1 MSKLGRKILQ
11 CFPYCLVKDK
21 FAIKEDVSRIGAVAS
36 DAPRMFNEH
45 GEEIKVFYLKDSA
58 NVHTPYS
65 LSSTRYPR
73 RILWDRFNVSLKTHF
88 YVHEEIF
95 TGNYPC
101 DRKMAI
107 LRESEAT
114 MTHLYDGAMNN
125 PVLMSEFDMIFTN
138 SERILNRY
146 ENARFAPAGYVWY
159 ATGRD
164 GGELSEKNIDRKE
177 KNISIVSSDKSMC
190 EMHVV
195 RAELA
200 RHYKGSDKVD
210 AYGNAVGNYLPQKAD
225 SLTPYRY
232 SIALENAQTPY
243 YFTEKILDCFASMTV
258 PIYYGATKID
268 EYFNPDGILQISRS
282 QLDDFSE
289 IDKLIEAC
297 DEKDYESR
305 RDAILD
311 NYNRVMDYLCFED
324 YLDTHYD
331 L

>member
-1 MSKLGRKILQ
+1 MSKIGRKVLKY
-11 CFPYCLVKDK
+11 FPYCLVKDK
-21 FAIKEDVSRIGAVAS
+21 FTVKEDVSRIGVVEGKP
-36 DAPRMFNEH
+36 PRLFNEN
-45 GEEIKVFYLKDSA
+45 GEEVKVFYLKDSA

-73 RILWDRFNVSLKTHF
+73 RILWDRFNTSLKTHF

-95 TGNYPC
+95 TGTYPC
-101 DRKMAI
+101 DRKMAV

-114 MTHLYDGAMNN
+114 MTHLYDVAIGN
-125 PVLMSEFDMIFTN
+125 PELMHEFDMIFTS

-159 ATGRD
+159 ATDRD
-164 GGELSEKNIDRKE
+164 GGELSKETIDHKE
-177 KNISIVSSDKSMC
+177 KNISIVSSNKTMC

-195 RAELA
+195 RADLA

-210 AYGNAVGNYLPQKAD
+210 AYGNAVGKYLPQKAD

-268 EYFNPDGILQISRS
+268 EYFNPNGIIQINRS

-289 IDKLIEAC
+289 IDKIIEVC
-297 DEKDYESR
+297 TEKDYESR
-305 RDAILD
+305 RDAIID
-311 NYNRVMDYLCFED
+311 NYNRVMEYLCFED
-324 YLDTHYD
+324 YLDLHYE